1 MRNALAA
8 NGYADAIMPT
18 MRKNKPTSLLLLMT
32 DKPKRV
38 RRKPLPVTP
47 AEIISVGLRAK
58 AELERTEDAFLA
70 VREELLEAIASS
82 VPSDTQ
88 GRERASTLRSGSGAE
103 PATC

>member
-1 MRNALAA
+1 
-8 NGYADAIMPT
+8 
-18 MRKNKPTSLLLLMT
+18 MT

-38 RRKPLPVTP
+38 RRKPPPVTP
-47 AEIISVGLRAK
+47 AEVISVGLRAK

-88 GRERASTLRSGSGAE
+88 GRERLYAAIWVLGRTRDMLVQQINDGAMADHSENIARITGAE
-103 PATC
+103 ALN